1 MRNVAFFILELK
13 VYDPRVVGFF
23 CVCVG
28 FFHTFDS
35 VVKYTDSV
43 PRYWG
48 GFVLIQPKGLGV
60 FLAEIKK

>member
-48 GFVLIQPKGLGV
+48 GVCFNSAKRSWS
-60 FLAEIKK
+60 FFS